1 MIASGGEAQTSLP
14 GRGRDMAKYTRTVK
28 GNKYETTEY
37 KMSSTYKVLCQ
48 KEYTEESDDG
58 EHWSRVS
65 EKVVELARRCVYAD

>member
-1 MIASGGEAQTSLP
+1 
-14 GRGRDMAKYTRTVK
+14 MAKYTRTTK

-37 KMSSTYKVLCQ
+37 KMCSTYKVLLQ

-58 EHWSRVS
+58 ETWNRVS